1 MRGAAITVGAGLA
14 LATAAL
20 AVTSG
25 GSAQSTAG
33 DDLTLMTYANERVY
47 PPLPLTLKPGEL
59 RGYRGNISGDKIG
72 TYRATCT
79 WFGSQGTDRL
89 SCTVVLRLKNP
100 GGTGGGMV
108 VVQGML
114 DPTGDPNLLSQSS
127 SLPQLAVTGGT
138 GEYSGA
144 RGYVELNPS
153 FFTVK
158 IP

>member
-1 MRGAAITVGAGLA
+1 MRRAAIAVGGALV

-25 GSAQSTAG
+25 GSAQSAAGGDLSLTTA
-33 DDLTLMTYANERVY
+33 ANERVY
-47 PPLPLTLKPGEL
+47 PPLPFTLKPGEL
-59 RGYRGNISGDKIG
+59 RGYRGNISGDQIG

-89 SCTVVLRLKNP
+89 ACTVVLRLKDAD
-100 GGTGGGMV
+100 GTGGGMV

-114 DPTGDPNLLSQSS
+114 EPPGDLNLLSQSS
-127 SLPQLAVTGGT
+127 SPQLAIAGGT

-144 RGYVELNPS
+144 RGYVQLNPG

-158 IP
+158 IT